1 MELKKTG
8 LVKINNYEFEGIE
21 GGFGE
26 NKKCILAKDIAK
38 IHGKELKHINELI
51 KSNLSKF
58 KENIDYINIIS
69 LVDLTDQDFYLNL
82 GFEKTTISAFK
93 REINKGNSVYIF
105 LLSERG
111 YSKLLKFMDDELSYD
126 LYEQLLDNYFRLRQ
140 EIQQISKQDKM
151 LLKIINS
158 NSREELA
165 SNMTE
170 YQLEYVKPLEIENSR
185 KQQLIDGMTNHIN
198 GKSQRQM
205 INEIIRR
212 KGINEIKERWDIL
225 YNYYEKEKHIN
236 LSERV
241 ENYNSKQPKK
251 KDNVNKIEYIEN
263 VICDMQTLYEL
274 AVKIFETDFASN
286 LIEQARII
294 KGESK

>member
-51 KSNLSKF
+51 NNNFDKF
-58 KENIDYINIIS
+58 KNNVDIIE
-69 LVDLTDQDFYLNL
+69 LLRVGFNDTYFKEL
-82 GFEKTTISAFK
+82 GFSQQSLNSYRGMLK
-93 REINKGNSVYIF
+93 KGLQTGIY

-111 YSKLLKFMDDELSYD
+111 YAKLLKFMDDELSYD

-140 EIQQISKQDKM
+140 EIKQISKQDEM

-158 NSREELA
+158 NSKEELA

-170 YQLEYVKPLEIENSR
+170 YQLEYVKPLELENSR
-185 KQQLIDGMTNHIN
+185 KQQLIDGMTNHIQ

-225 YNYYEKEKHIN
+225 YNYYEKEKHMN

>member
-1 MELKKTG
+1 MELKKIG

-26 NKKCILAKDIAK
+26 NKKAISAADIAK
-38 IHGKELKHINELI
+38 IHKRELKEVNKLIN
-51 KSNLSKF
+51 NNRDKF
-58 KENIDYINIIS
+58 KDFIDVIDLLSDKKFEVILNNLRLKTSNGQKYAYI
-69 LVDLTDQDFYLNL
+69 
-82 GFEKTTISAFK
+82 
-93 REINKGNSVYIF
+93 
-105 LLSERG
+105 LSERG
-111 YSKLLKFMDDELSYD
+111 YAKLLKFMDDELSYD
-126 LYEQLLDNYFRLRQ
+126 LYEQLLDNYFRLRH
-140 EIQQISKQDKM
+140 EVKQISKQDEM

-158 NSREELA
+158 NSKEELA
-165 SNMTE
+165 SNITE
-170 YQLEYVKPLEIENSR
+170 YQLEYVKPLELENSR
-185 KQQLIDGMTNHIN
+185 KQQLIDGMTNHIK

>member
-8 LVKINNYEFEGIE
+8 LVKMNNYEFEGIE

-26 NKKCILAKDIAK
+26 YKKAISAADIAK
-38 IHGKELKHINELI
+38 IHKRELKEVNKLINNNRE
-51 KSNLSKF
+51 KF
-58 KENIDYINIIS
+58 KDFIDVI
-69 LVDLTDQDFYLNL
+69 DLLSDEKFEVILNNL
-82 GFEKTTISAFK
+82 GLKTSNGQKYA
-93 REINKGNSVYIF
+93 YI
-105 LLSERG
+105 LSERG

-158 NSREELA
+158 NSKEELA

-170 YQLEYVKPLEIENSR
+170 YQLEYVKPLELENSR
-185 KQQLIDGMTNHIN
+185 KQQLIDGMTNHIK

-225 YNYYEKEKHIN
+225 YNYYEKEKHMN

-294 KGESK
+294 KGENK

>member
-1 MELKKTG
+1 MELKKIG

-26 NKKCILAKDIAK
+26 NKKAISAADIAK
-38 IHGKELKHINELI
+38 IHKRELKEVNKLIN
-51 KSNLSKF
+51 NNRDKF
-58 KENIDYINIIS
+58 KDFIDVI
-69 LVDLTDQDFYLNL
+69 DLLSDKKFEVILNNL
-82 GFEKTTISAFK
+82 GLKTSNGQKYA
-93 REINKGNSVYIF
+93 YI
-105 LLSERG
+105 LSERG
-111 YSKLLKFMDDELSYD
+111 YAKLLKFMDDELSYD

-140 EIQQISKQDKM
+140 EVKQISKQDEM

-158 NSREELA
+158 NSKEELA

-170 YQLEYVKPLEIENSR
+170 YQLEYVKPLELENSR
-185 KQQLIDGMTNHIN
+185 KQQLIDGMTNHIQ

>member
-51 KSNLSKF
+51 NNNFDKF
-58 KENIDYINIIS
+58 KNNIDIIE
-69 LVDLTDQDFYLNL
+69 LLGVGFNDTYFKEL
-82 GFEKTTISAFK
+82 GFSQQSLNSYRGLLK
-93 REINKGNSVYIF
+93 KGLQTGIY

-158 NSREELA
+158 NSKEELA

-185 KQQLIDGMTNHIN
+185 KQQLIDGMTNHIK

-236 LSERV
+236 LSERI
-241 ENYNSKQPKK
+241 ENYNSRQPKK

-286 LIEQARII
+286 LIEQAKII

>member
-26 NKKCILAKDIAK
+26 NKKAISAADIAK
-38 IHGKELKHINELI
+38 IHKRELKEVNKLIN
-51 KSNLSKF
+51 NNRNKF
-58 KENIDYINIIS
+58 KDFVDVIDLLSDEKFEVILN
-69 LVDLTDQDFYLNL
+69 NL
-82 GFEKTTISAFK
+82 GLKTSNGQKYA
-93 REINKGNSVYIF
+93 YI
-105 LLSERG
+105 LSERG
-111 YSKLLKFMDDELSYD
+111 YAKLLKFMDDELSYD

-140 EIQQISKQDKM
+140 EVKQISKQDEM

-158 NSREELA
+158 NSKEELA

-170 YQLEYVKPLEIENSR
+170 YQLEYVKPLELENSR
-185 KQQLIDGMTNHIN
+185 KQQLIDGMTNHIQ

-225 YNYYEKEKHIN
+225 YNYYEKEKHMN

-274 AVKIFETDFASN
+274 SVKIFETDFASN

>member
-38 IHGKELKHINELI
+38 IHGKEIYHINELI
-51 KSNLSKF
+51 NNNLEKF
-58 KENIDYINIIS
+58 KENIDIIDI
-69 LVDLTDQDFYLNL
+69 LGIGLDDTYLKSL
-82 GFEKTTISAFK
+82 GFSQQALNSYKGLK
-93 REINKGNSVYIF
+93 NKGKKSGIY

-158 NSREELA
+158 NSKEELA

-185 KQQLIDGMTNHIN
+185 KQQLIDGMTNHIK

-225 YNYYEKEKHIN
+225 YNYYEKEKHMN

>member
-51 KSNLSKF
+51 NNNFDKF
-58 KENIDYINIIS
+58 KNNVDIIE
-69 LVDLTDQDFYLNL
+69 LLGVGFDDTYFKEL
-82 GFEKTTISAFK
+82 GFSQQSLNSYRGMLK
-93 REINKGNSVYIF
+93 KGLQTGIY

-111 YSKLLKFMDDELSYD
+111 YAKLLKFMDDELSYD

-140 EIQQISKQDKM
+140 EVKQISKQDEM

-158 NSREELA
+158 NSKEELA

-170 YQLEYVKPLEIENSR
+170 YQLEYVKPLELENSR
-185 KQQLIDGMTNHIN
+185 KQQLIDGMTNHIK

-225 YNYYEKEKHIN
+225 YNYYEKEKRIN

-263 VICDMQTLYEL
+263 IICDMQTLYEL

>member
-1 MELKKTG
+1 MELKKIG

-26 NKKCILAKDIAK
+26 NKKAISAADIAK
-38 IHGKELKHINELI
+38 IHKRELKEVNKLIN
-51 KSNLSKF
+51 NNRDKF
-58 KENIDYINIIS
+58 KDFIDVI
-69 LVDLTDQDFYLNL
+69 DLLSDKKFEVILNNL
-82 GFEKTTISAFK
+82 GLKTSNGQKYA
-93 REINKGNSVYIF
+93 YI
-105 LLSERG
+105 LSERG
-111 YSKLLKFMDDELSYD
+111 YAKLLKFMDDELSYD

-140 EIQQISKQDKM
+140 EVKQISKQDEM

-158 NSREELA
+158 NSKEELA

-170 YQLEYVKPLEIENSR
+170 YQLEYVKPLELENSR
-185 KQQLIDGMTNHIN
+185 KKQLIDGMTNHIK

>member
-38 IHGKELKHINELI
+38 IHGKEIYHINELI
-51 KSNLSKF
+51 NNNLEKF
-58 KENIDYINIIS
+58 KENIDI
-69 LVDLTDQDFYLNL
+69 VDILGIGLNDTYLKSL
-82 GFEKTTISAFK
+82 GFSQQALNSYKGLK
-93 REINKGNSVYIF
+93 NKGKKSGIY

-158 NSREELA
+158 NSKEELA

-185 KQQLIDGMTNHIN
+185 KQQLIDGMTNHIK

-225 YNYYEKEKHIN
+225 YNYYEKEKHMN
-236 LSERV
+236 LSERI

-294 KGESK
+294 KGENK

>member
-38 IHGKELKHINELI
+38 IHRKELKHINELI
-51 KSNLSKF
+51 NNNCNKF
-58 KENIDYINIIS
+58 KNNVDIIE
-69 LVDLTDQDFYLNL
+69 LLGVGLDDTYFKEL
-82 GFEKTTISAFK
+82 GFSQQSLNSYRGMLK
-93 REINKGNSVYIF
+93 KGLQTGIY

-158 NSREELA
+158 NSKEELA

-170 YQLEYVKPLEIENSR
+170 YQLEYVKPLEYENER
-185 KQQLIDGMTNHIN
+185 KQQLINGMTDHIK

-236 LSERV
+236 LSERI

-294 KGESK
+294 KGE

>member
-21 GGFGE
+21 GGFGK
-26 NKKCILAKDIAK
+26 NKKAISAADIAK
-38 IHGKELKHINELI
+38 IHKRELKEVNKLIN
-51 KSNLSKF
+51 KNRDKF
-58 KENIDYINIIS
+58 KDFIDVI
-69 LVDLTDQDFYLNL
+69 DLLSDKKFEVILNNL
-82 GFEKTTISAFK
+82 GLKTSNGQKYA
-93 REINKGNSVYIF
+93 YI
-105 LLSERG
+105 LSERG

-140 EIQQISKQDKM
+140 EIQQISKQDEM

-158 NSREELA
+158 NSKEELA

-170 YQLEYVKPLEIENSR
+170 YQLEYVKPLELENSR
-185 KQQLIDGMTNHIN
+185 KQQLIDGMTNHIK

-225 YNYYEKEKHIN
+225 YNYYEKEKHMN

-241 ENYNSKQPKK
+241 ENYNSKQTKK

-294 KGESK
+294 KGENK

>member
-26 NKKCILAKDIAK
+26 NKKAISAADIAK
-38 IHGKELKHINELI
+38 IHKRELKEVNKLINNNRE
-51 KSNLSKF
+51 KF
-58 KENIDYINIIS
+58 KDFIDVI
-69 LVDLTDQDFYLNL
+69 DLLSDEKFEVILNNL
-82 GFEKTTISAFK
+82 GLKTSNGQKYA
-93 REINKGNSVYIF
+93 Y

-140 EIQQISKQDKM
+140 EIKQISKQDEM

-158 NSREELA
+158 NSKEELA

-170 YQLEYVKPLEIENSR
+170 YQLEYVKPLELENSR
-185 KQQLIDGMTNHIN
+185 KQQLIDGMTNHIK

-225 YNYYEKEKHIN
+225 YNYYEKEKHMN

>member
-1 MELKKTG
+1 MELKKIG

-51 KSNLSKF
+51 NNNFDKF
-58 KENIDYINIIS
+58 KNDVDIIE
-69 LVDLTDQDFYLNL
+69 LLGVGFNDTYLKEL
-82 GFEKTTISAFK
+82 GFSQQSLNSYRGMLK
-93 REINKGNSVYIF
+93 KGLQTGIY

-140 EIQQISKQDKM
+140 EIQQISKQDKL

-158 NSREELA
+158 NSKEELA

-170 YQLEYVKPLEIENSR
+170 YQLEYVKPLELENSR
-185 KQQLIDGMTNHIN
+185 KQQLIDGMTNHIK

-212 KGINEIKERWDIL
+212 KGIGEIKERWDIL

-263 VICDMQTLYEL
+263 IICDMQTLYEL

>member
-1 MELKKTG
+1 MELKKIG

-26 NKKCILAKDIAK
+26 NKKAISAADIAK
-38 IHGKELKHINELI
+38 IHKRELKEVNKLIN
-51 KSNLSKF
+51 NNRDKF
-58 KENIDYINIIS
+58 KDFIDVIDLLSDKKFEVILNNLRLKTSNGQKYAYI
-69 LVDLTDQDFYLNL
+69 
-82 GFEKTTISAFK
+82 
-93 REINKGNSVYIF
+93 
-105 LLSERG
+105 LSERG
-111 YSKLLKFMDDELSYD
+111 YAKLLKFMDDELSYD

-140 EIQQISKQDKM
+140 EVKQISKQDEM

-158 NSREELA
+158 NSKEELA

-170 YQLEYVKPLEIENSR
+170 YQLEYVKPLELENSR
-185 KQQLIDGMTNHIN
+185 KQQLIDGMTNHIK

>member
-51 KSNLSKF
+51 NNNFDKF
-58 KENIDYINIIS
+58 KNNVDIIE
-69 LVDLTDQDFYLNL
+69 LLGVGFDDTYFKEL
-82 GFEKTTISAFK
+82 GFSQQSLNSYRGMLK
-93 REINKGNSVYIF
+93 KGLQTGIY

-111 YSKLLKFMDDELSYD
+111 YAKLLKFMDDELSYD

-140 EIQQISKQDKM
+140 EIKQISKQDEM

-158 NSREELA
+158 NSKEELA

-170 YQLEYVKPLEIENSR
+170 YQLGYVKPLELENSR
-185 KQQLIDGMTNHIN
+185 KQQLIDGMTNHIK

-212 KGINEIKERWDIL
+212 KGINQIKERWDIL

-236 LSERV
+236 LSERL

-263 VICDMQTLYEL
+263 IICDMQTLYEL

>member
-26 NKKCILAKDIAK
+26 NKKAISAADIAK
-38 IHGKELKHINELI
+38 IHKRELKEVNKLIN
-51 KSNLSKF
+51 NNRNKF
-58 KENIDYINIIS
+58 KDFIDVI
-69 LVDLTDQDFYLNL
+69 DLLSDKKFEVILNNL
-82 GFEKTTISAFK
+82 GLKTSNGQKYA
-93 REINKGNSVYIF
+93 YI
-105 LLSERG
+105 LSERG

-158 NSREELA
+158 NSKEELA

-170 YQLEYVKPLEIENSR
+170 YQLEYVKPLELENSR
-185 KQQLIDGMTNHIN
+185 KQQLIDGMTNHIK

-212 KGINEIKERWDIL
+212 KGISEIKERWDIL
-225 YNYYEKEKHIN
+225 YNYYEKEKHMN

-263 VICDMQTLYEL
+263 IICDMQTLYEL

>member
-1 MELKKTG
+1 MELKKIG

-51 KSNLSKF
+51 NNNFDKF
-58 KENIDYINIIS
+58 KNNVDIIE
-69 LVDLTDQDFYLNL
+69 LLGVGFDDTYFKEL
-82 GFEKTTISAFK
+82 GFSQQSLNSYRGMLK
-93 REINKGNSVYIF
+93 KGLQTGIY

-111 YSKLLKFMDDELSYD
+111 YAKLLKFMDDELSYD

-140 EIQQISKQDKM
+140 EIKQISKQDEM

-158 NSREELA
+158 NSKEELA

-170 YQLEYVKPLEIENSR
+170 YQLEYVKPLELENSR
-185 KQQLIDGMTNHIN
+185 KQQLIDGMTNHIK

-263 VICDMQTLYEL
+263 IICDMQTLYEL

>member
-26 NKKCILAKDIAK
+26 NKKAISAADIAK
-38 IHGKELKHINELI
+38 IHRRELKEVNKLIN
-51 KSNLSKF
+51 NNRDKF
-58 KENIDYINIIS
+58 KNFIDVI
-69 LVDLTDQDFYLNL
+69 DLLSDKKFEVILNNL
-82 GFEKTTISAFK
+82 GLKTSNGQKYA
-93 REINKGNSVYIF
+93 YI
-105 LLSERG
+105 LSERG
-111 YSKLLKFMDDELSYD
+111 YAKLLKFMDDELSYD

-140 EIQQISKQDKM
+140 EVKQISKQDEM

-158 NSREELA
+158 NSKEELA

-170 YQLEYVKPLEIENSR
+170 YQLEYVKPLELENSR
-185 KQQLIDGMTNHIN
+185 KQQLIDGMTNHIK

-225 YNYYEKEKHIN
+225 YNYYEKEKHMN

-241 ENYNSKQPKK
+241 ENYNSKQSKK

>member
-38 IHGKELKHINELI
+38 IHGKEIYHINELI
-51 KSNLSKF
+51 NNNLEKF
-58 KENIDYINIIS
+58 KENIDI
-69 LVDLTDQDFYLNL
+69 VDILGIGLNDTYLKSL
-82 GFEKTTISAFK
+82 GFSQQALNSYKGLK
-93 REINKGNSVYIF
+93 NKGKKSGIY

-158 NSREELA
+158 NSKEELA

-185 KQQLIDGMTNHIN
+185 KQQLIDGMTNHIK

-212 KGINEIKERWDIL
+212 KGINKIKERWDIL
-225 YNYYEKEKHIN
+225 YNYYEKEKHMN
-236 LSERV
+236 LSERI

-294 KGESK
+294 KGENK

>member
-1 MELKKTG
+1 MELKKIG

-51 KSNLSKF
+51 NNNFDKF
-58 KENIDYINIIS
+58 KNDVDIIE
-69 LVDLTDQDFYLNL
+69 LLGVGFNDTYLKEL
-82 GFEKTTISAFK
+82 GFSQQSLNSYRGMLK
-93 REINKGNSVYIF
+93 KGLQTGIY

-140 EIQQISKQDKM
+140 EIQQISKQDKL

-158 NSREELA
+158 NSKEELA

-170 YQLEYVKPLEIENSR
+170 YQLEYVKPLELENSR
-185 KQQLIDGMTNHIN
+185 KQQLIDGMTNHIK

-212 KGINEIKERWDIL
+212 KGIGEIKERWDIL
-225 YNYYEKEKHIN
+225 YNYYEKEKHMN

-274 AVKIFETDFASN
+274 AVKIFETDFANN

>member
-38 IHGKELKHINELI
+38 IHRKELKHINELI
-51 KSNLSKF
+51 NNNFNKF
-58 KENIDYINIIS
+58 KNNVDIIE
-69 LVDLTDQDFYLNL
+69 LLGVGLDDTYFKEL
-82 GFEKTTISAFK
+82 GFSQQSLNSYRGMLK
-93 REINKGNSVYIF
+93 KGLQTGIY

-158 NSREELA
+158 NSKEELA
-165 SNMTE
+165 SNITE
-170 YQLEYVKPLEIENSR
+170 YQLEYVKPLEYENER
-185 KQQLIDGMTNHIN
+185 KQQLINGMTDHIK

-236 LSERV
+236 LSERI

-294 KGESK
+294 KGE

>member
-1 MELKKTG
+1 MELKKIG

-26 NKKCILAKDIAK
+26 NKKAISAADITK
-38 IHGKELKHINELI
+38 IHKRELKEVNKLIN
-51 KSNLSKF
+51 NNRDKF
-58 KENIDYINIIS
+58 KDFIDVI
-69 LVDLTDQDFYLNL
+69 DLLSDKKFEVILNNL
-82 GFEKTTISAFK
+82 GLKTSNGQKYA
-93 REINKGNSVYIF
+93 YI
-105 LLSERG
+105 LSERG
-111 YSKLLKFMDDELSYD
+111 YAKLLKFMDDELSYD

-140 EIQQISKQDKM
+140 EVKQISKQDEM

-158 NSREELA
+158 NSKEELT

-170 YQLEYVKPLEIENSR
+170 YQLEYVKPLELENSR
-185 KQQLIDGMTNHIN
+185 KQQLIDGMTNHIK

>member
-1 MELKKTG
+1 MNLKKTG
-8 LVKINNYEFEGIE
+8 LVKINNCEFEGIE
-21 GGFGE
+21 GGFGK

-51 KSNLSKF
+51 NNNFDKF
-58 KENIDYINIIS
+58 KNNVDIIE
-69 LVDLTDQDFYLNL
+69 LLGVGFDDTYFKEL
-82 GFEKTTISAFK
+82 GFSQQSLNSYRGMLK
-93 REINKGNSVYIF
+93 KGLQTGIY

-111 YSKLLKFMDDELSYD
+111 YAKLLKFMDDELSYD

-140 EIQQISKQDKM
+140 EIKQISKQDEM

-158 NSREELA
+158 NSKEELA

-170 YQLEYVKPLEIENSR
+170 YQLEYVKPLELENSR
-185 KQQLIDGMTNHIN
+185 KQQLIDGMTNHIK

-225 YNYYEKEKHIN
+225 YNYYEKEKHMN

>member
-1 MELKKTG
+1 MELKKIG

-26 NKKCILAKDIAK
+26 NKKAISAADIAK
-38 IHGKELKHINELI
+38 IHKRELKEVNKLIN
-51 KSNLSKF
+51 NNRDKF
-58 KENIDYINIIS
+58 KDFIDVI
-69 LVDLTDQDFYLNL
+69 DLLSDKKFEVILNNL
-82 GFEKTTISAFK
+82 GLKTSNGQKYA
-93 REINKGNSVYIF
+93 YI
-105 LLSERG
+105 LSERG
-111 YSKLLKFMDDELSYD
+111 YAKLLKFMDDELSYD
-126 LYEQLLDNYFRLRQ
+126 LYEQLLDNYFRLRH
-140 EIQQISKQDKM
+140 EVKQISKQDEM

-158 NSREELA
+158 NSKEELA

-170 YQLEYVKPLEIENSR
+170 YQLEYVKPLELENSR
-185 KQQLIDGMTNHIN
+185 KQQLIDGMTNHIK

>member
-51 KSNLSKF
+51 NNNFDKF
-58 KENIDYINIIS
+58 KNNVDIIE
-69 LVDLTDQDFYLNL
+69 LLGVGFNDTYLKEL
-82 GFEKTTISAFK
+82 GFSQQSLNSYRGMLK
-93 REINKGNSVYIF
+93 KGLQTGIY

-111 YSKLLKFMDDELSYD
+111 YAKLLKFMDDELSYD

-140 EIQQISKQDKM
+140 EIKQISKQDEM

-158 NSREELA
+158 NSKEELA

-170 YQLEYVKPLEIENSR
+170 YQLEYVKPLELENSR
-185 KQQLIDGMTNHIN
+185 KQQLIDGMTNHIK

-225 YNYYEKEKHIN
+225 YNYYEKEKHMN

>member
-51 KSNLSKF
+51 NNNFDKF
-58 KENIDYINIIS
+58 KNNIDIIE
-69 LVDLTDQDFYLNL
+69 LLGVGFNDTYFKEL
-82 GFEKTTISAFK
+82 GFSQQSLNSYRGLLK
-93 REINKGNSVYIF
+93 KGLQTGIY

-140 EIQQISKQDKM
+140 EVKQISKQDEM

-158 NSREELA
+158 NSKEELA

-170 YQLEYVKPLEIENSR
+170 YQLEYVKPLELENSR
-185 KQQLIDGMTNHIN
+185 KQQLIDGMTNHIK

-212 KGINEIKERWDIL
+212 KGTNEIKERWDIL

-241 ENYNSKQPKK
+241 ENYNSRQPKK

-286 LIEQARII
+286 LIEQAKII

>member
-26 NKKCILAKDIAK
+26 NKKAISAADIAK
-38 IHGKELKHINELI
+38 IHKRELKEVNKLIN
-51 KSNLSKF
+51 NNRDKF
-58 KENIDYINIIS
+58 KDFIDVI
-69 LVDLTDQDFYLNL
+69 DLLSDKNFEVILNNL
-82 GFEKTTISAFK
+82 GLKTSNGQKYA
-93 REINKGNSVYIF
+93 YI
-105 LLSERG
+105 LSERG
-111 YSKLLKFMDDELSYD
+111 YAKLLKFMDDELSYD

-140 EIQQISKQDKM
+140 EVKQISKQDEM

-158 NSREELA
+158 NSKEELA

-170 YQLEYVKPLEIENSR
+170 YQLEYVKPLELENSR
-185 KQQLIDGMTNHIN
+185 KQQLINGMTNHIK

-225 YNYYEKEKHIN
+225 YNYYEKEKHMN

>member
-1 MELKKTG
+1 MELKKIG

-51 KSNLSKF
+51 NNNFDKF
-58 KENIDYINIIS
+58 KNNVDIIE
-69 LVDLTDQDFYLNL
+69 LLGVGFDDTYFKEL
-82 GFEKTTISAFK
+82 GFSQQSLNSYRGMLK
-93 REINKGNSVYIF
+93 KGLQTGIY

-111 YSKLLKFMDDELSYD
+111 YAKLLKFMDDELSYD

-140 EIQQISKQDKM
+140 EIKQISKQDKL

-158 NSREELA
+158 NSKEELA

-170 YQLEYVKPLEIENSR
+170 YQLEYVKPLELENSR
-185 KQQLIDGMTNHIN
+185 KQQLIDGMTNHIK

-263 VICDMQTLYEL
+263 IICDMQTLYEL

>member
-1 MELKKTG
+1 MELKKIG

-26 NKKCILAKDIAK
+26 NKKAISAADIAK
-38 IHGKELKHINELI
+38 IHKRELKEVNKLIN
-51 KSNLSKF
+51 NNRDKF
-58 KENIDYINIIS
+58 KDFIDVI
-69 LVDLTDQDFYLNL
+69 DLLSDKKFEVILNNL
-82 GFEKTTISAFK
+82 GLKTSNGQKYA
-93 REINKGNSVYIF
+93 YI
-105 LLSERG
+105 LSERG
-111 YSKLLKFMDDELSYD
+111 YAKLLKFMDDELSYD

-140 EIQQISKQDKM
+140 EVKQISKQDEM

-158 NSREELA
+158 NSKEELA

-170 YQLEYVKPLEIENSR
+170 YQLEYVKPLELENSR
-185 KQQLIDGMTNHIN
+185 KQQLIDGMTNHIK

-205 INEIIRR
+205 INEIIKR

>member
-51 KSNLSKF
+51 NNNFDKF
-58 KENIDYINIIS
+58 KNNVDIIE
-69 LVDLTDQDFYLNL
+69 LLGVGFDDTYFKEL
-82 GFEKTTISAFK
+82 GFSQQSLNSYRGMLK
-93 REINKGNSVYIF
+93 KGLQTGIY

-111 YSKLLKFMDDELSYD
+111 YAKLLKFMDDELSYD

-140 EIQQISKQDKM
+140 EIKQISKQDEM

-158 NSREELA
+158 NSKEELA

-170 YQLEYVKPLEIENSR
+170 YQLEYVKPLELENSR
-185 KQQLIDGMTNHIN
+185 KQQLIDGMTNHIK

>member
-26 NKKCILAKDIAK
+26 NKKAISAADIAK
-38 IHGKELKHINELI
+38 IHKRELKEVNKLIN
-51 KSNLSKF
+51 NNRNKF
-58 KENIDYINIIS
+58 KDFVDVIDLLSDEKFEVILN
-69 LVDLTDQDFYLNL
+69 NL
-82 GFEKTTISAFK
+82 GLKTSNGQKYA
-93 REINKGNSVYIF
+93 YI
-105 LLSERG
+105 LSERG
-111 YSKLLKFMDDELSYD
+111 YAKLLKFMDDELSYD

-140 EIQQISKQDKM
+140 EVKQISKQDEM

-158 NSREELA
+158 NSKEELA

-170 YQLEYVKPLEIENSR
+170 YQLEYVKPLELENSR
-185 KQQLIDGMTNHIN
+185 KQQLIDGMTNHIQ
-198 GKSQRQM
+198 GKSQRQI

-225 YNYYEKEKHIN
+225 YNYYEKEKHMN

>member
-26 NKKCILAKDIAK
+26 NKKAISAADIAK
-38 IHGKELKHINELI
+38 IHRRELKEVNKLIN
-51 KSNLSKF
+51 NNRDKF
-58 KENIDYINIIS
+58 KDFVDVIDLLSDKNFEVILN
-69 LVDLTDQDFYLNL
+69 NL
-82 GFEKTTISAFK
+82 GLKTSNGQKYA
-93 REINKGNSVYIF
+93 YI
-105 LLSERG
+105 LSERG
-111 YSKLLKFMDDELSYD
+111 YAKLLKFMDDELSYD

-140 EIQQISKQDKM
+140 EVKQISKQDEM

-158 NSREELA
+158 NSKEELA

-170 YQLEYVKPLEIENSR
+170 YQLEYVKPLELENSR
-185 KQQLIDGMTNHIN
+185 KQQLIDGMTNHIK

>member
-1 MELKKTG
+1 MELKKIG
-8 LVKINNYEFEGIE
+8 LVKIKNYEFEGIE

-26 NKKCILAKDIAK
+26 NKKAISAADIAK
-38 IHGKELKHINELI
+38 IHKRELKEVNKLIN
-51 KSNLSKF
+51 NNRDKF
-58 KENIDYINIIS
+58 KDFIDVI
-69 LVDLTDQDFYLNL
+69 DLLSDKKFEVILNNL
-82 GFEKTTISAFK
+82 GLKTSNGQKYA
-93 REINKGNSVYIF
+93 YI
-105 LLSERG
+105 LSERG
-111 YSKLLKFMDDELSYD
+111 YAKLLKFMDDELSYD

-140 EIQQISKQDKM
+140 EVKQISKQDEM

-158 NSREELA
+158 NSKEELA

-170 YQLEYVKPLEIENSR
+170 YQLEYVKPLELENSR
-185 KQQLIDGMTNHIN
+185 KQQLIDGMTNHIK

>member
-1 MELKKTG
+1 MELKKIG

-51 KSNLSKF
+51 NNNFDKF
-58 KENIDYINIIS
+58 KNNVDIIE
-69 LVDLTDQDFYLNL
+69 LLGVGFDDTYFKEL
-82 GFEKTTISAFK
+82 GFSQQSLNSYRGMLK
-93 REINKGNSVYIF
+93 KGLQTGIY

-111 YSKLLKFMDDELSYD
+111 YAKLLKFMDDELSYD

-140 EIQQISKQDKM
+140 EIKQISKQDKL

-158 NSREELA
+158 NSKEELA

-170 YQLEYVKPLEIENSR
+170 YQLEYVKPLELENSR
-185 KQQLIDGMTNHIN
+185 KQQLIDGMTNHIK

-212 KGINEIKERWDIL
+212 KGIGEIKERWDIL
-225 YNYYEKEKHIN
+225 YNYYEKEKHMN

>member
-26 NKKCILAKDIAK
+26 NKKAISAADIAK
-38 IHGKELKHINELI
+38 IHRRELKEVNKLIN
-51 KSNLSKF
+51 NNRDKF
-58 KENIDYINIIS
+58 KDFIDVI
-69 LVDLTDQDFYLNL
+69 DLLSDKKFEVILNNL
-82 GFEKTTISAFK
+82 GLKTSNGQKYA
-93 REINKGNSVYIF
+93 YI
-105 LLSERG
+105 LSERG
-111 YSKLLKFMDDELSYD
+111 YAKLLKFMDDELSYD

-140 EIQQISKQDKM
+140 EVKQISKQDEM

-158 NSREELA
+158 NSKEELA

-170 YQLEYVKPLEIENSR
+170 YQLEYVKPLELENSR
-185 KQQLIDGMTNHIN
+185 KQQLIDGMTNHIK

-263 VICDMQTLYEL
+263 IICDMQTLYEL

>member
-1 MELKKTG
+1 MELKKIG

-26 NKKCILAKDIAK
+26 NKKAISAADIAK
-38 IHGKELKHINELI
+38 IHKRELKEVNKLIN
-51 KSNLSKF
+51 NNRDKF
-58 KENIDYINIIS
+58 KDFIDVI
-69 LVDLTDQDFYLNL
+69 DLLSDKKFEVILNNL
-82 GFEKTTISAFK
+82 GLKTSNGQKYA
-93 REINKGNSVYIF
+93 YI
-105 LLSERG
+105 LSERG
-111 YSKLLKFMDDELSYD
+111 YAKLLKFMDDELSYD

-140 EIQQISKQDKM
+140 EVKQISKQDEM

-158 NSREELA
+158 NSKEELA

-170 YQLEYVKPLEIENSR
+170 YQLEYVKPLELENSR
-185 KQQLIDGMTNHIN
+185 KQQLIDGMTNHIK

-225 YNYYEKEKHIN
+225 YNYYEKAKHIN

>member
-38 IHGKELKHINELI
+38 IHRKELKHINELI
-51 KSNLSKF
+51 NNNCNKF
-58 KENIDYINIIS
+58 KNNVDIIE
-69 LVDLTDQDFYLNL
+69 LLGVGLDDTYFKEL
-82 GFEKTTISAFK
+82 GFSQQSLNSYRGMLK
-93 REINKGNSVYIF
+93 KGLQTGIY

-158 NSREELA
+158 NSKEELA
-165 SNMTE
+165 SNITE
-170 YQLEYVKPLEIENSR
+170 YQLEYVKPLEYENER
-185 KQQLIDGMTNHIN
+185 KQQLINGMTDHIK

-236 LSERV
+236 LSERI

-294 KGESK
+294 KGE

>member
-1 MELKKTG
+1 MELKKIG

-51 KSNLSKF
+51 NNNFDKF
-58 KENIDYINIIS
+58 KNNVDIIE
-69 LVDLTDQDFYLNL
+69 LLGVGFDDTYFKEL
-82 GFEKTTISAFK
+82 GFSQQSLNSYRGMLK
-93 REINKGNSVYIF
+93 KGLQTGIY

-111 YSKLLKFMDDELSYD
+111 YAKLLKFMDDELSYD

-140 EIQQISKQDKM
+140 EIKQISKQDKL

-158 NSREELA
+158 NSKEELA

-170 YQLEYVKPLEIENSR
+170 YQLEYVKPLELENSR
-185 KQQLIDGMTNHIN
+185 KQQLIDGMTNHIK

-212 KGINEIKERWDIL
+212 KGIGEIKERWDIL
-225 YNYYEKEKHIN
+225 YNYYEKEKHMN

-294 KGESK
+294 KGENK

>member
-51 KSNLSKF
+51 NNNFDKF
-58 KENIDYINIIS
+58 KNNVDIIE
-69 LVDLTDQDFYLNL
+69 LLGVGFDDTYFKEL
-82 GFEKTTISAFK
+82 GFSQQSLNSYRGMLK
-93 REINKGNSVYIF
+93 KGLQTGIY

-111 YSKLLKFMDDELSYD
+111 YAKLLKFMDDELSYD

-140 EIQQISKQDKM
+140 EIKQISKQDEM

-158 NSREELA
+158 NSKEELA

-170 YQLEYVKPLEIENSR
+170 YQLEYVKPLELENSR
-185 KQQLIDGMTNHIN
+185 KQQLIDGMTNHIK

-225 YNYYEKEKHIN
+225 YNYYEKEKHMN